1 MHLPYLSH
9 QCSKASP
16 VLSDNPRSLFSP
28 RKEAAVYTSRLP
40 DIYRRAP
47 EVRCR
52 GQDAGK
58 MSLHCHP
65 DDVPVRS
72 WFLPILPLP
81 AQHSFDVQ
89 GKEIVVKGDML
100 AAALEKLPADKR
112 DIILLSYF
120 MEMTDR
126 EIAREL
132 DTAHQN
138 VSKRRARILKL
149 MRDYLEK
156 EGFEWSQM

>member
-1 MHLPYLSH
+1 MKNSKKSEQRIQNQFGAFCTRVLKNETRYIQRELGNKAIREKSYDELSEN
-9 QCSKASP
+9 
-16 VLSDNPRSLFSP
+16 DG
-28 RKEAAVYTSRLP
+28 E
-40 DIYRRAP
+40 
-47 EVRCR
+47 
-52 GQDAGK
+52 
-58 MSLHCHP
+58 
-65 DDVPVRS
+65 
-72 WFLPILPLP
+72 
-81 AQHSFDVQ
+81 HSFDVQ

-132 DTAHQN
+132 DTVHQN

-156 EGFEWSQM
+156 EGFEWPQM

>member
-1 MHLPYLSH
+1 MPKRRLLHYLYERENRT
-9 QCSKASP
+9 P
-16 VLSDNPRSLFSP
+16 P
-28 RKEAAVYTSRLP
+28 
-40 DIYRRAP
+40 
-47 EVRCR
+47 
-52 GQDAGK
+52 
-58 MSLHCHP
+58 
-65 DDVPVRS
+65 
-72 WFLPILPLP
+72 
-81 AQHSFDVQ
+81 FDVQ

-100 AAALEKLPADKR
+100 AATLEKLPADKR

-132 DTAHQN
+132 DTVHQN

-156 EGFEWSQM
+156 EGFEWPQM

>member
-1 MHLPYLSH
+1 MKNSKKSEQRIQNQFGAFCTRVLKNETRYIQRELGNKAIKEKSYDELSE
-9 QCSKASP
+9 KDLYELAAY
-16 VLSDNPRSLFSP
+16 DNYFDN
-28 RKEAAVYTSRLP
+28 E
-40 DIYRRAP
+40 
-47 EVRCR
+47 
-52 GQDAGK
+52 
-58 MSLHCHP
+58 
-65 DDVPVRS
+65 
-72 WFLPILPLP
+72 
-81 AQHSFDVQ
+81 HSFNVQ

-100 AAALEKLPADKR
+100 AADLEKLPADKR

-132 DTAHQN
+132 DTVHQN

-156 EGFEWSQM
+156 EGFEWPQM

>member
-1 MHLPYLSH
+1 MKNSKNSEQRIQNQFGAFCTRVLKNETRYIQREKAIKEKSYDELSE
-9 QCSKASP
+9 KD
-16 VLSDNPRSLFSP
+16 LYEL
-28 RKEAAVYTSRLP
+28 AAYDSYF
-40 DIYRRAP
+40 DG
-47 EVRCR
+47 E
-52 GQDAGK
+52 
-58 MSLHCHP
+58 
-65 DDVPVRS
+65 
-72 WFLPILPLP
+72 
-81 AQHSFDVQ
+81 HSFDVQ

-132 DTAHQN
+132 DTVHQN

-156 EGFEWSQM
+156 EGFEWHQM

>member
-1 MHLPYLSH
+1 MKNETRYIQRELGNKAIREKSYDELSE
-9 QCSKASP
+9 QDLCAVAAS
-16 VLSDNPRSLFSP
+16 DGYFDG
-28 RKEAAVYTSRLP
+28 E
-40 DIYRRAP
+40 
-47 EVRCR
+47 
-52 GQDAGK
+52 
-58 MSLHCHP
+58 
-65 DDVPVRS
+65 
-72 WFLPILPLP
+72 
-81 AQHSFDVQ
+81 HSGDVQ
-89 GKEIVVKGDML
+89 GPDLVVKDDML

-132 DTAHQN
+132 DTVHQN

-156 EGFEWSQM
+156 EGFEWPQM